1 MGRHVYGYT
10 EARIDG
16 KWYCIDF
23 YQHDMEGNLHHIPC
37 IEGQSMVYS
46 ALDWDCDVQRISP
59 PDDLSELVRSA
70 CTGKDRK
77 LFGDGDTYWF
87 PWHMVRGRWFTSVDL
102 DQPEFCGFFP
112 RQIVAD
118 YLSNPEDNEID
129 EDNMLSPGAY
139 HALPEEERK
148 AYQYYEY
155 TPTWGNRAILRR
167 FKQAVL
173 DRISVWNDQIA
184 WHSRNQKISLSDVR
198 VLLIMD

>member
-70 CTGKDRK
+70 CTGKDGK

-87 PWHMVRGRWFTSVDL
+87 PWHMVRGRWFSSVDL
-102 DQPEFCGFFP
+102 DQPEYCGFFP

-129 EDNMLSPGAY
+129 GDNMLSPGAY
-139 HALPEEERK
+139 RALPEEERK

-155 TPTWGNRAILRR
+155 TSTWGNRAILRR

-173 DRISVWNDQIA
+173 DRISVWNNHIA
-184 WHSRNQKISLSDVR
+184 WHSRNQEISLSDVR
-198 VLLIMD
+198 VLLIMN

>member
-1 MGRHVYGYT
+1 
-10 EARIDG
+10 
-16 KWYCIDF
+16 
-23 YQHDMEGNLHHIPC
+23 
-37 IEGQSMVYS
+37 MVYS

-70 CTGKDRK
+70 CTGKDGK